1 MKTALHNQFGDT
13 IRKARIAKGI
23 SLRAAASLI
32 GVSPAYLSSVELNK
46 EGQIPRD
53 DMILKIS
60 KVVGVSYASLREL
73 SAFITTDLKSMG
85 KKLGPSDTHY
95 MQAFYK
101 AAQDQNL
108 TTKKAYDIFMQA
120 LENQKKA

>member
-23 SLRAAASLI
+23 TLRAAAALI
-32 GVSPAYLSSVELNK
+32 KVSPAYLSSVELNK
-46 EGQIPRD
+46 EGQIPTD
-53 DMILKIS
+53 EMIRKIS
-60 KVVGVSYASLREL
+60 SVIGVSYTSLREL

-85 KKLGPSDTHY
+85 KKLGHTDAHY

-120 LENQKKA
+120 IERQKKA